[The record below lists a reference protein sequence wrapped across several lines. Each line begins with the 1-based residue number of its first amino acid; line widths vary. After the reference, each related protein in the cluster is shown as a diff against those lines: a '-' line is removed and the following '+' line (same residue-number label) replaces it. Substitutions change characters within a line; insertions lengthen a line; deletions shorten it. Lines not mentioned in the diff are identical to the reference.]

1 MSKTSLESKMN
12 DESQLTYTE
21 IDHGDGPLKIAMRLR
36 KGRDDAPTLVWF
48 SGYGSD
54 MLGSKAEA
62 LDAYAGENGLAMLR
76 FDYTGHGESEGAFK
90 DGTISRW
97 LADALKAI
105 AHAAPER
112 VIIIGS
118 SMGGWLALRA
128 VQELKA
134 KAGAPAID
142 GLLLLAPAPDFT
154 SELIEP
160 DLTDAQCKA
169 LAENGYFAEQS
180 IYGPEPTIY
189 TAALLDDGRR
199 NMVLTGIIE
208 TGCPVHI
215 IQGKQDPDVPY
226 KHALKLMSHLP
237 ADDVVLTLVQD
248 GDHRL
253 SRPEDI
259 ARMLTALSGLLEA
272 AAEHRAG

>member
-1 MSKTSLESKMN
+1 MHEQG
-12 DESQLTYTE
+12 ELTYTE
-21 IDHGDGPLKIAMRLR
+21 IDHGEGNLKIAMRIR
-36 KGRDDAPTLVWF
+36 KGAEEAPTLVWF

-54 MLGSKAEA
+54 MLGTKAEA
-62 LDAYAGENGLAMLR
+62 LDEFSRDNGLTMLR
-76 FDYTGHGESEGAFK
+76 FDYTGHGESDGAFR

-97 LADALKAI
+97 LADALQAI
-105 AHAAPER
+105 AHAAPR
-112 VIIIGS
+112 RIIIIGS
-118 SMGGWLALRA
+118 SMGGWLALLA
-128 VQELKA
+128 VQELKR
-134 KAGAPAID
+134 KGGAPVVE

-154 SELIEP
+154 SDLIEP
-160 DLTDAQCKA
+160 GLTDAQCKA
-169 LAENGYFAEQS
+169 LADDGYFEEHS

-199 NMVLTGIIE
+199 NRVLDGIIE

-259 ARMLTALSGLLEA
+259 ARMLSAVSSLVEG
-272 AAEHRAG
+272 AAERR

>member
-1 MSKTSLESKMN
+1 MQQ
-12 DESQLTYTE
+12 DVALTYTE
-21 IDHGDGPLKIAMRLR
+21 IDHGEGPLRIAMRLR
-36 KGRDDAPTLVWF
+36 PGSGDKPALVWF

-54 MLGSKAEA
+54 MLGTKAEA
-62 LDAYAGENGLAMLR
+62 LDAYAGAEALAMVR

-105 AHAAPER
+105 EQAAHGR
-112 VIIIGS
+112 IIIIGS

-128 VQELKA
+128 VQELK
-134 KAGAPAID
+134 KRAGGPKVE

-160 DLTDAQCKA
+160 DLKDAECKA
-169 LAENGYFAEQS
+169 LAEQGYFEEVS
-180 IYGPEPTIY
+180 PYGPEPTVY
-189 TAALLDDGRR
+189 TAKLLDDGRR
-199 NMVLTGIIE
+199 NRVLNGIIE

-215 IQGKQDPDVPY
+215 IQGKKDADVPY
-226 KHALKLMSHLP
+226 AHALKLMSHLP
-237 ADDVVLTLVQD
+237 ADDVLLTLVQD

-259 ARMLTALSGLLEA
+259 ERMLKAVGDLVAS
-272 AAEHRAG
+272 AGAG

>member
-1 MSKTSLESKMN
+1 M
-12 DESQLTYTE
+12 E
-21 IDHGDGPLKIAMRLR
+21 IDHGDGPLKIAIRHR
-36 KGRDDAPTLVWF
+36 QAKGDAPTLVWF

-54 MLGSKAEA
+54 MLGTKAEA
-62 LDAYAGENGLAMLR
+62 LDAYAAGHDLPMLR

-97 LADALKAI
+97 LADSLAAI
-105 AHAAPER
+105 HRAAPKR
-112 VIIIGS
+112 IIIIGS

-128 VQELKA
+128 VQELR
-134 KAGAPAID
+134 GRDDAPAIE

-169 LAENGYFAEQS
+169 LSENGFFEEHS
-180 IYGPEPTIY
+180 EYGPEPTIY
-189 TAALLDDGRR
+189 TAALLDDGHR
-199 NMVLTGIIE
+199 NRVLNGIIE

-215 IQGKQDPDVPY
+215 IQGKKDEDVPY
-226 KHALKLMSHLP
+226 KHALRLMSHLP

-253 SRPEDI
+253 SRPADI
-259 ARMLTALSGLLEA
+259 ERMLAALANLVEGSTVARSG
-272 AAEHRAG
+272 

>member
-1 MSKTSLESKMN
+1 MSEDNKPTF
-12 DESQLTYTE
+12 TE
-21 IDHGDGPLKIAMRLR
+21 IDHGDGLLKIAIRHR

-48 SGYGSD
+48 AGYGSD
-54 MLGSKAEA
+54 MLGTKAEA
-62 LDAYAGENGLAMLR
+62 LDDFARENGLSMLR
-76 FDYTGHGESEGAFK
+76 FDYTGHGESEGEFR
-90 DGTISRW
+90 DGTITRW
-97 LADALKAI
+97 LADALAAI
-105 AHAAPER
+105 DAAAPQQI
-112 VIIIGS
+112 IIIGS

-128 VQELKA
+128 VQELKERDA
-134 KAGAPAID
+134 APKVA

-160 DLTDAQCKA
+160 ELTDAACKA
-169 LAENGYFAEQS
+169 LAENGYFEEPS

-199 NMVLTGIIE
+199 NRVLDGIIE

-237 ADDVVLTLVQD
+237 ADNVVLTLVQD

-259 ARMLTALSGLLEA
+259 ARMLAAVSGLVEDA
-272 AAEHRAG
+272 AGQR

>member
-1 MSKTSLESKMN
+1 MQQDIALS
-12 DESQLTYTE
+12 YTQ

-36 KGRDDAPTLVWF
+36 PGNTDKPALVWF

-54 MLGSKAEA
+54 MLGTKAEA
-62 LDAYAGENGLAMLR
+62 LDAYAAEENLAMIR
-76 FDYTGHGESEGAFK
+76 FDYTGHGESEGAFA

-97 LADALKAI
+97 LADSLAAI
-105 AHAAPER
+105 DHAAPER
-112 VIIIGS
+112 IIIIGS

-128 VQELKA
+128 VQELK
-134 KAGAPAID
+134 KRSDGPKIE

-154 SELIEP
+154 NELIEP
-160 DLTDAQCKA
+160 GLKEAECKA
-169 LAENGYFAEQS
+169 LADKGYFEEAS

-189 TAALLDDGRR
+189 TANLLDDGRR
-199 NMVLTGIIE
+199 NRVLDGIIE

-215 IQGKQDPDVPY
+215 IQGRQDPDVPY
-226 KHALKLMSHLP
+226 AHALKLMAHLP

-253 SRPEDI
+253 SRPADI
-259 ARMLTALSGLLEA
+259 ERMLKAVGDLVSPA
-272 AAEHRAG
+272 RSS

>member
-1 MSKTSLESKMN
+1 MQQN
-12 DESQLTYTE
+12 VALTYTE
-21 IDHGDGPLKIAMRLR
+21 IDHGEGPLKIAMRLR
-36 KGRDDAPTLVWF
+36 QGSGEKQALVWF

-54 MLGSKAEA
+54 MLGTKAEA
-62 LDAYAGENGLAMLR
+62 LDAYAGEKDLAMIR

-97 LADALKAI
+97 LADALAAI
-105 AHAAPER
+105 DHAAPER
-112 VIIIGS
+112 IIIIGS

-128 VQELKA
+128 VQELK
-134 KAGAPAID
+134 KQAGGPKVE

-160 DLTDAQCKA
+160 DLNDAECKA
-169 LAENGYFAEQS
+169 LAEQGYFEEAS
-180 IYGPEPTIY
+180 PYGPEPTIF
-189 TAALLDDGRR
+189 TAKLLDDGRR
-199 NMVLTGIIE
+199 NRVLNGIIE

-215 IQGKQDPDVPY
+215 IQGKQDADVPY
-226 KHALKLMSHLP
+226 AHALKLMSHLP

-259 ARMLTALSGLLEA
+259 ERMLKAVGDLVAGS
-272 AAEHRAG
+272 RAG

>member
-1 MSKTSLESKMN
+1 MHQDIGVS
-12 DESQLTYTE
+12 YTE
-21 IDHGDGPLKIAMRLR
+21 IDHGEGSLKIAMRLR
-36 KGRDDAPTLVWF
+36 SGSSDRPALVWF
-48 SGYGSD
+48 AGYGSD
-54 MLGSKAEA
+54 MLGTKAEA
-62 LDAYAGENGLAMLR
+62 LDAYAEEEGLAMIR
-76 FDYTGHGESEGAFK
+76 FDYTGHGESEGAFA

-97 LADALKAI
+97 LADSLAAI
-105 AHAAPER
+105 AKAGPER
-112 VIIIGS
+112 IIIIGS

-128 VQELKA
+128 VQELKN
-134 KAGAPAID
+134 KADAPKVE

-160 DLTDAQCKA
+160 DLKEAECKA
-169 LAENGYFAEQS
+169 LAEQGYFEEAS

-199 NMVLTGIIE
+199 NRVLNGIIE

-226 KHALKLMSHLP
+226 SHALKLMTHLP

-259 ARMLTALSGLLEA
+259 ERMVRAVGNLVGGA
-272 AAEHRAG
+272 AAG

>member
-1 MSKTSLESKMN
+1 
-12 DESQLTYTE
+12 
-21 IDHGDGPLKIAMRLR
+21 MRLR
-36 KGRDDAPTLVWF
+36 KGRSDAPMLVWF

-62 LDAYAGENGLAMLR
+62 LDAYAGENDLPMLR
-76 FDYTGHGESEGAFK
+76 FDYTGHGESEGDFR

-97 LADALKAI
+97 LADALAAI
-105 AHAAPER
+105 AHASPER
-112 VIIIGS
+112 IIIIGS

-128 VQELKA
+128 AQELKG
-134 KAGAPAID
+134 KEGAPAID

-169 LAENGYFAEQS
+169 LAENGYFEEHS

-189 TAALLDDGRR
+189 TSALLDDGRR

-259 ARMLTALSGLLEA
+259 ARMLTALSGLLET